1 MKVNILK
8 LKGKIVETNTTCE
21 VVADYLGVDRST
33 FYRRL
38 KTGGTQFTVG
48 EMHKIVEFLSLTSEE
63 VKSIF
68 LG

>member
-8 LKGKIVETNTTCE
+8 LKGKIVEMNTTCE
-21 VVADYLGVDRST
+21 AAADCLGVDRST

-48 EMHKIVEFLSLTSEE
+48 EIHKLVDFLSLTSEE

-68 LG
+68 LS